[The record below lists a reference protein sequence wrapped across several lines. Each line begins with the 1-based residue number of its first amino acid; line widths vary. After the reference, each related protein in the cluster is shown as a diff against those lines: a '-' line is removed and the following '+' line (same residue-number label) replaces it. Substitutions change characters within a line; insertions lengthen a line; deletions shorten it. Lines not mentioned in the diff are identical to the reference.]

1 MQHTLAPGSM
11 QLIAPARRRVRF
23 SEMWTSMPL
32 ARRLA
37 VRDFK
42 VRYKQS
48 ALGPLW
54 LVIQPLGM
62 LGAFTVVFGGVADI
76 GTQGVPYALFALV
89 GVTVWTFVSSA
100 MGTGVR
106 AHVANQKLIK
116 LVPCPRVAFVTAN
129 LLATLPYLA
138 APLVLTLIAIPLS
151 GRALPMQVLTLPL
164 MTIWLCLVVYAST
177 LLLSSVNVRF
187 RDVGQT
193 IPFLLQGGLF
203 LTPVAYPLTEAGQS
217 LQTVLACNPMT
228 GVLEAWRWCLLGTP
242 PDELALIVAAG
253 ATPLVLAAAWYLFA
267 RLEPR
272 FADVI

>member
-1 MQHTLAPGSM
+1 MQQTIAPPAM
-11 QLIAPARRRVRF
+11 QLIAPATSRVRL
-23 SEMWTSMPL
+23 SEIWSSIPL
-32 ARRLA
+32 ASMLA

-76 GTQGVPYALFALV
+76 GTEGVPYALFALV
-89 GVTVWTFVSSA
+89 GVTVWTFFSMA

-106 AHVANQKLIK
+106 AHVMNQKLIK

-129 LLATLPYLA
+129 MLATLPYLA
-138 APLVLTLIAIPLS
+138 APLLLTLIAIPVS
-151 GRALPMQVLTLPL
+151 GRALPAAILALPL
-164 MTIWLCLVVYAST
+164 VVVWLCVLIYAST

-193 IPFLLQGGLF
+193 IPFVMQGGLF
-203 LTPVAYPLTEAGQS
+203 LTPVAYPLSEASQS

-228 GVLEAWRWCLLGTP
+228 GVLETWRWCLLGTP
-242 PDELALIVAAG
+242 PDQLALLVALG
-253 ATPLVLAAAWYLFA
+253 ATPLVVAAGWYLFV